1 MDWQIECSRDL
12 VLAILRLAVS
22 DYLGIAYGHDEPAPM
37 KYTVRSR
44 NQEAELFLKSPWCRY
59 LTDAIGLSPGVVWR
73 EAWLLNR
80 NQRTPVTSVDISLA
94 A

>member
-22 DYLGIAYGHDEPAPM
+22 DYLGIAYGHDDPLPTKQA
-37 KYTVRSR
+37 SR
-44 NQEAELFLKSPWCRY
+44 NHCYEAESFLKSPWCAY
-59 LTDAIGLSPGVVWR
+59 LSDLVGLPRGRVWR
-73 EAWLLNR
+73 EALLVVSTR
-80 NQRTPVTSVDISLA
+80 PIELERA

>member
-22 DYLGIAYGHDEPAPM
+22 DYLGIAYGHDEPVPM
-37 KYTVRSR
+37 KSTVRSR
-44 NQEAELFLKSPWCRY
+44 NQEAEHFLKGPWCGY
-59 LTDAIGLSPGVVWR
+59 LSDLIGLPPGVVWR
-73 EAWLLNR
+73 EASLINSNER
-80 NQRTPVTSVDISLA
+80 SHFTPVDTSLA

>member
-37 KYTVRSR
+37 KCTVRSR
-44 NQEAELFLKSPWCRY
+44 NQEAELFLKSPWCGY
-59 LTDAIGLSPGVVWR
+59 LSDLIGLSPGVVWR
-73 EAWLLNR
+73 EAWLMNS
-80 NQRTPVTSVDISLA
+80 NERTHFTSADTSLA

>member
-12 VLAILRLAVS
+12 VLAILRLAVA

-37 KYTVRSR
+37 KCTVRSR
-44 NQEAELFLKSPWCRY
+44 NQEAEFFLKSPWCRY
-59 LTDAIGLSPGVVWR
+59 LTDLIGLSPGVVWR
-73 EAWLLNR
+73 EAWLMYSNE
-80 NQRTPVTSVDISLA
+80 RTPVTSIDTSLA

>member
-22 DYLGIAYGHDEPAPM
+22 DYLGIAYGHDEPVPM
-37 KYTVRSR
+37 KCTVRSR
-44 NQEAELFLKSPWCRY
+44 SQEAEHFLKSPWCGY
-59 LTDAIGLSPGVVWR
+59 LSDLIGLSPGVVWR
-73 EAWLLNR
+73 EAVVLNDHTR
-80 NQRTPVTSVDISLA
+80 RHSDPATWSLA

>member
-1 MDWQIECSRDL
+1 MDWQIECARDL

-37 KYTVRSR
+37 KWTVRSR
-44 NQEAELFLKSPWCRY
+44 NQDAEFFLNSLWCGY
-59 LTDAIGLSPGVVWR
+59 LCDLIGLSPGVVWR
-73 EAWLLNR
+73 EAWLMNSHE
-80 NQRTPVTSVDISLA
+80 RTHCTSVDTSLA

>member
-22 DYLGIAYGHDEPAPM
+22 DYLGIAYGHDEPVPM
-37 KYTVRSR
+37 KSTVRSR
-44 NQEAELFLKSPWCRY
+44 NQEAEHFLKSPWCRY
-59 LTDAIGLSPGVVWR
+59 LTDLIGLSPGVVWR
-73 EAWLLNR
+73 EAWLMNG
-80 NQRTPVTSVDISLA
+80 NKRTSLTSMDTSLA

>member
-37 KYTVRSR
+37 KCTGRSR
-44 NQEAELFLKSPWCRY
+44 NREAEIFLKSPWCAY
-59 LTDAIGLSPGVVWR
+59 LSDLIGLSPGVVWR
-73 EAWLLNR
+73 QVLQMSNPQGVYA
-80 NQRTPVTSVDISLA
+80 TSAAESLA